1 MTYMLWMAVTADRF
15 ELPLAVADNA
25 RSLAN
30 IMGAKTSQIEK
41 AWYNKRSGK
50 RKGYK
55 VVVVK

>member
-1 MTYMLWMAVTADRF
+1 MLWKAVTADRF